1 MTVVI
6 RCECGQKLSA
16 KDSQRGQ
23 SFDCPACGCLV
34 TVPLQDDPLDFQTAS
49 SPTSTSKGST
59 SMTSHPSKGRE
70 SLNKSMILSVVAIVL
85 SVLALA
91 SHFLANPL
99 GSGISGYDL
108 TTPKAALESML
119 RIVRDQNPMA
129 QIEME
134 YLRSSPRAEEKLETL
149 KVHRDAEYGGK
160 KILFISYKEDGITQY
175 ETMAFEKDADTG
187 YWFRG
192 FVSSYDMDD
201 AALQESMRKW
211 GKQD

>member
-1 MTVVI
+1 
-6 RCECGQKLSA
+6 
-16 KDSQRGQ
+16 
-23 SFDCPACGCLV
+23 
-34 TVPLQDDPLDFQTAS
+34 
-49 SPTSTSKGST
+49 
-59 SMTSHPSKGRE
+59 
-70 SLNKSMILSVVAIVL
+70 MILSVVAIVL

-149 KVHRDAEYGGK
+149 KVHRDAEYGVRKYFLFHTRKMESHSTRPWHLKKMPTQDIGLGALLARTIWMMRHFRNPCENGK
-160 KILFISYKEDGITQY
+160 TRLMKTPTRNDHKMTHHERRIN
-175 ETMAFEKDADTG
+175 
-187 YWFRG
+187 
-192 FVSSYDMDD
+192 
-201 AALQESMRKW
+201 
-211 GKQD
+211 

>member
-1 MTVVI
+1 
-6 RCECGQKLSA
+6 
-16 KDSQRGQ
+16 
-23 SFDCPACGCLV
+23 
-34 TVPLQDDPLDFQTAS
+34 
-49 SPTSTSKGST
+49 
-59 SMTSHPSKGRE
+59 
-70 SLNKSMILSVVAIVL
+70 
-85 SVLALA
+85 
-91 SHFLANPL
+91 
-99 GSGISGYDL
+99 
-108 TTPKAALESML
+108 
-119 RIVRDQNPMA
+119 MA

-211 GKQD
+211 ENKTDEDSDEK